1 MSYARRV
8 PTSNELD
15 VDRTFIFFVHTEGLG
30 GADRISRL
38 VKRDDL
44 PSMKAADAIVVREF
58 GQQHQEY
65 RLMGKWRGKEFE
77 LTEASWGVVG
87 QLEEIEVR
95 VQPNP
100 YDYD

>member
-30 GADRISRL
+30 GAGRISRL

-44 PSMKAADAIVVREF
+44 PSMESSRRDR
-58 GQQHQEY
+58 
-65 RLMGKWRGKEFE
+65 R
-77 LTEASWGVVG
+77 
-87 QLEEIEVR
+87 
-95 VQPNP
+95 P
-100 YDYD
+100 